1 MEKYHNPL
9 VGQGESIFHIQMG
22 NNIISMSFENTNVR
36 RATSDMVCM
45 KNLE

>member
-1 MEKYHNPL
+1 VEKYDNTL
-9 VGQGESIFHIQMG
+9 VAEGESIFHIPMG

-45 KNLE
+45 KNLK